1 MKALSNAPLPEG
13 LPHLELQ
20 LVALLQRDIPVALEA
35 ADSRRRMELALLT
48 RSHTSMWKMK
58 LLSPSLTRK
67 LVRHAVEAQCREAAV
82 LVRVEGEVPAH
93 QDHGHLVPSAAAL
106 RLGATQ
112 RPVDAR
118 LDAGKW
124 EEEQLADG
132 ETGTKCVAP
141 ESYALM

>member
-1 MKALSNAPLPEG
+1 MKALSNALLPEG

-20 LVALLQRDIPVALEA
+20 LVALLQRDIPVPLEA
-35 ADSRRRMELALLT
+35 ADSRKCMELALLT

-67 LVRHAVEAQCREAAV
+67 QVRHAAEAQCREAVV
-82 LVRVEGEVPAH
+82 LVQVEGEAPAH
-93 QDHGHLVPSAAAL
+93 QDHGHLAPSAAAL

-112 RPVDAR
+112 RRVDVQVH
-118 LDAGKW
+118 AGKW

-141 ESYALM
+141 GFLY